1 MGHQGTFGN
10 IREYQETSGDIKR
23 HQGISRYI
31 RGYQDTSGDIRNK
44 KINK

>member
-10 IREYQETSGDIKR
+10 IREYQETSGDIKI
-23 HQGISRYI
+23 HQGISSDI
-31 RGYQDTSGDIRNK
+31 SGYQYTSGDIRNK